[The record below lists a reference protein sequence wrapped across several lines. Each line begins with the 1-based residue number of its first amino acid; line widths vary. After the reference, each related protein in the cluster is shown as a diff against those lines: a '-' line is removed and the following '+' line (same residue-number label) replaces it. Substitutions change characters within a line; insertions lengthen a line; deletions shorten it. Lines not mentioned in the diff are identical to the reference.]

1 MAKGNSSSK
10 LDELQVSLLDDKNFL
25 KGVIENFCQRLLEE
39 EMSHHLQAKV
49 YQRTEERRGYRNGYK
64 PRGLKTRVGKL
75 ELLLPQDRE
84 GEFQTELFRRYQR
97 SEKALVASL
106 MEMYL
111 KGVSTRKVT
120 DITEKLCG
128 TSFSKSQVSDLSK
141 GLDEEIASWRN
152 RPLEKKYPYLIIDAR
167 YEKVRKNG
175 KVVSQGV
182 LMILGIDEDGFRE
195 ILTVEIANTE
205 TEESWSRVFRDLRQ
219 RGLEGVLL
227 VVSDDHQGLRSGL
240 DRYFQG
246 VEWQRCQFHFLR
258 NLLDFVPRK
267 KRKEITAE
275 IRSIF
280 DSPDLYFAN
289 LRVKEL
295 VEKHQKLYPE
305 FTQKLEEEV
314 EETLSC
320 FHFPSSH
327 RKRIRTTNSLERF
340 HEEIKRRTRVIRIF
354 PNEES
359 CLRLVSALAI
369 EQSEEW
375 LTGRRYLNM
384 KEFYEGENQILKV
397 ELLSSDVGVLA
408 AST

>member
-1 MAKGNSSSK
+1 MAKKKNSRE

-25 KGVIENFCQRLLEE
+25 KGIIETFCQRLLGEE
-39 EMSHHLQAKV
+39 ITHHLQAET

-64 PRGLKTRVGKL
+64 PRRLKTRVGKL
-75 ELLLPQDRE
+75 ELLVPQDRE

-97 SEKALVASL
+97 SEKALVVSL
-106 MEMYL
+106 MEMYI

-128 TSFSKSQVSDLSK
+128 TSFSKSLVSDLSK
-141 GLDEEIASWRN
+141 QLDEEIAFWRN
-152 RPLEKKYPYLIIDAR
+152 RLLEKNYPYLIVDAR
-167 YEKVRKNG
+167 YEKVRKQG

-182 LMILGIDEDGFRE
+182 LIILGVDEDGYRE
-195 ILTVEIANTE
+195 ILTVDLAHTE
-205 TEESWSRVFRDLRQ
+205 TKESWSRVFQDLRK
-219 RGLEGVLL
+219 RGLKGVLL
-227 VVSDDHQGLRSGL
+227 VVSDDHEGLRSAL

-246 VEWQRCQFHFLR
+246 VEWQRCQFHFLH
-258 NLLDFVPRK
+258 NLLDLVPK
-267 KRKEITAE
+267 KERKEITAE

-289 LRVKEL
+289 MRVREL
-295 VEKHQKLYPE
+295 VEKYKDVYPE
-305 FTQKLEEEV
+305 FSQKLEEEV

-320 FHFPSSH
+320 FNFPSSH

-340 HEEIKRRTRVIRIF
+340 NEEIKRRTRVIRIF

-359 CLRLVSALAI
+359 CIRLVSALSI

-375 LTGRRYLNM
+375 LTGKRYLRM
-384 KEFYEGENQILKV
+384 DELYEGENQILKV
-397 ELLSSDVGVLA
+397 EPDIGVVA
-408 AST
+408 ARA